1 MIWRTGACRYI
12 VCAGDLISLPFA
24 IDILAKKVS
33 YTLEGVSN
41 KFPENKCLEKDPSCN
56 VISV

>member
-12 VCAGDLISLPFA
+12 VYAGDLISLPFA

-33 YTLEGVSN
+33 HTSGGVS
-41 KFPENKCLEKDPSCN
+41 KKAENNCLGKKKYKL
-56 VISV
+56 

>member
-1 MIWRTGACRYI
+1 M
-12 VCAGDLISLPFA
+12 CAGDLISLPSV

-33 YTLEGVSN
+33 YPLEGVSN
-41 KFPENKCLEKDPSCN
+41 KFAENKCLEKDPSCN